1 MPRKESDAVENTD
14 MISKMADMRVSNAI
28 IISDKV
34 RQKNKNQIK
43 RILMDDNDVIFSKK
57 KVRTKRYDGLPW
69 TQRKIRGGIREESI
83 EEMSFDLE
91 SQSVTR
97 GVEQIELATQQR
109 ETVQEESVVA

>member
-57 KVRTKRYDGLPW
+57 KVRT
-69 TQRKIRGGIREESI
+69 
-83 EEMSFDLE
+83 
-91 SQSVTR
+91 
-97 GVEQIELATQQR
+97 
-109 ETVQEESVVA
+109 